1 MVITAWSTI
10 FYAQSTPKPEG
21 TLIRYPTNASA
32 VVIEGMT
39 LIDGV
44 SDTVIENAAMVIENG
59 TIKSIGR
66 RGEMT
71 APPNAQRIN
80 AAGKTIMPAIYA
92 LHAHIGRNRADLN
105 PTPSEKEVLAWG
117 PGAVQQSRESIQT
130 GVNAYLYYGVTH
142 NISLGY
148 DQQAMI
154 DFIAEQRAG
163 RVDGAQVYSAGTGYA
178 VKEYRPDDPDLHRP
192 TTPEQARAM
201 VRIEAAKNLGPI
213 SFTKMWVDDSRS
225 LPKLTPEVYGAI
237 IDESHKHG
245 KKTVVHTF
253 SLEDGKELMRRGIDA
268 ITHTVQQPVD
278 EEYIRLAKQHSVT
291 MIFDIL
297 RANESTDYL
306 DDPRLPLLFSRNLV
320 QVVRQRETRQ
330 RPPAE
335 ADRARAQAQTI
346 IAAAR
351 AAGINGQIYVETD
364 LDEINQL
371 SLRQAAKMAAA
382 GVTFAIGSDSGEPQN
397 FSGQS
402 EHREM
407 ETLVKGGIPPM
418 QVLKAATANGA
429 KFLGIEKTHGTLTP
443 GKAADFLVLNANP
456 LMDIKNSRNIDAVW
470 VNGKPVD
477 RAALERRSP
486 GSSR

>member
-1 MVITAWSTI
+1 
-10 FYAQSTPKPEG
+10 
-21 TLIRYPTNASA
+21 
-32 VVIEGMT
+32 
-39 LIDGV
+39 
-44 SDTVIENAAMVIENG
+44 
-59 TIKSIGR
+59 
-66 RGEMT
+66 
-71 APPNAQRIN
+71 
-80 AAGKTIMPAIYA
+80 
-92 LHAHIGRNRADLN
+92 
-105 PTPSEKEVLAWG
+105 
-117 PGAVQQSRESIQT
+117 
-130 GVNAYLYYGVTH
+130 
-142 NISLGY
+142 
-148 DQQAMI
+148 
-154 DFIAEQRAG
+154 
-163 RVDGAQVYSAGTGYA
+163 
-178 VKEYRPDDPDLHRP
+178 
-192 TTPEQARAM
+192 
-201 VRIEAAKNLGPI
+201 
-213 SFTKMWVDDSRS
+213 
-225 LPKLTPEVYGAI
+225 
-237 IDESHKHG
+237 
-245 KKTVVHTF
+245 
-253 SLEDGKELMRRGIDA
+253 
-268 ITHTVQQPVD
+268 
-278 EEYIRLAKQHSVT
+278 
-291 MIFDIL
+291 
-297 RANESTDYL
+297 
-306 DDPRLPLLFSRNLV
+306 LLFSRNLV